1 MIKFCRLLSLI
12 DCRSVPKILFT
23 RACRD
28 QAEWLR
34 SGELDFRKPASV
46 WVPSW
51 LLPLFNPVA
60 GPKASSV
67 DATNESAAVN
77 VVELATEHGIITV
90 EEPNGLPHF
99 EQYCVHD
106 DWRNRLRSDL
116 PSPDVLVCLFDVLA
130 LVLQAIPDSHAELL
144 WEELEAQLWDVI
156 ESTCLPLL
164 TVIDIRDVLNQMS
177 SDSMQVHGSDM

>member
-1 MIKFCRLLSLI
+1 VAR
-12 DCRSVPKILFT
+12 VPL
-23 RACRD
+23 
-28 QAEWLR
+28 
-34 SGELDFRKPASV
+34 
-46 WVPSW
+46 W
-51 LLPLFNPVA
+51 LLPLFNPLA
-60 GPKASSV
+60 GPKTSSA

-90 EEPNGLPHF
+90 EEPSGLPHL

-106 DWRNRLRSDL
+106 DWRNILRDDL

-144 WEELEAQLWDVI
+144 WEELEAQLWDVV
-156 ESTCLPLL
+156 ESTCIPLL

-177 SDSMQVHGSDM
+177 SNSMQVHGSDMQDPSLS